1 MYIHV
6 HTDQWIYKMEKKKK
20 KKIYVPSSL
29 LHFAHYPSATGA
41 KTNYSLYF
49 MVGYRKMTK
58 CLDLSEKTSPAEE
71 MVRKNLE
78 GGKAMAGK
86 AKEMMAVEVVAAAAE
101 GAVDTSTAVVAS
113 AAVEAGV
120 EAAEKR
126 RTATAAA
133 AAGETVS

>member
-49 MVGYRKMTK
+49 MVDYRKMTK

-71 MVRKNLE
+71 MVGKNLE